1 VELRV
6 VAEIIDFP
14 EQQQVS
20 RHVVLV
26 VDDEFLVRTV
36 LSEILKDAGFH
47 VLQAETAHDAIAI
60 LEHPSQ
66 VDHVDLVFSD
76 VKMPDMDGFELAR
89 WVTEHKTDMPVILA
103 SGYIG
108 KTSMAS
114 ELRCAEVL
122 KKPFDFDTVI
132 NKIRDTISRRQARLA

>member
-1 VELRV
+1 M
-6 VAEIIDFP
+6 AEIIDFP
-14 EQQQVS
+14 EQQQAG

-60 LEHPSQ
+60 LEHPPQ
-66 VDHVDLVFSD
+66 VDHVDLVFSN
-76 VKMPDMDGFELAR
+76 VKMPGMDGFELAR
-89 WVTEHKTDMPVILA
+89 WVNENKADTPVILA
-103 SGYIG
+103 SGYVG
-108 KTSMAS
+108 KTNMAA

-122 KKPFDFDTVI
+122 KKPFDFDAVI
-132 NKIRDTISRRQARLA
+132 DKIRDTISRRQSRFA

>member
-1 VELRV
+1 

-14 EQQQVS
+14 EQHHVGQ
-20 RHVVLV
+20 HVVLV

-60 LEHPSQ
+60 LEHPPQ

-76 VKMPDMDGFELAR
+76 VKMPGMDGFELAR
-89 WVTEHKTDMPVILA
+89 WVNEHKTDMPVILA
-103 SGYIG
+103 SGYVG

-132 NKIRDTISRRQARLA
+132 DKIRDTISRRQARLA